1 MQSNLNCVDSSM
13 SCPTSH
19 FYDEL
24 NFDMQAS
31 VTLLERLPVVLEK
44 SSEHD
49 LHHFILP
56 LLFNALDSKM
66 SQIQV
71 ETRMQ
76 LSLRY
81 DCKAELYLGICENIA
96 LFSCSFSRV
105 LLK

>member
-1 MQSNLNCVDSSM
+1 
-13 SCPTSH
+13 
-19 FYDEL
+19 
-24 NFDMQAS
+24 MQAS

-71 ETRMQ
+71 ETRTQ

-81 DCKAELYLGICENIA
+81 EI
-96 LFSCSFSRV
+96 
-105 LLK
+105 

>member
-1 MQSNLNCVDSSM
+1 
-13 SCPTSH
+13 
-19 FYDEL
+19 
-24 NFDMQAS
+24 MQAS

-81 DCKAELYLGICENIA
+81 DGKL
-96 LFSCSFSRV
+96 
-105 LLK
+105 

>member
-1 MQSNLNCVDSSM
+1 MRMCRPLVFIMQSNLNCVDSSM
-13 SCPTSH
+13 SCATSH

-24 NFDMQAS
+24 NCDMQAS

-71 ETRMQ
+71 ETRIQ
-76 LSLRY
+76 LPL
-81 DCKAELYLGICENIA
+81 
-96 LFSCSFSRV
+96 
-105 LLK
+105 